1 MAMQQHAQAQAQAQA
16 GNNNQGQPGQ
26 MGPQQL
32 QNLQQAQIAAAQQHH
47 QAQAAQAAQAAAA
60 QQNQPQSQHQPQ
72 PQQSQPNSQAQT
84 QQPQPQAQQHP
95 SNMQQ
100 QQAAATAAMLQNQ
113 QRVGDKFKG
122 QCLMKLMQFGD
133 HLSNFGVISKPLEAY
148 MATGAQ
154 RLAAQGIKQRD
165 DLNYWL
171 GFVDRFFSPKGVLRH
186 SVWLAEENTGKQY
199 EITFPAL
206 ARYFHTHFE
215 SGIKNMQMIMEKG
228 SEKELPNNGHYIES
242 QKSSF
247 VYWFDNGSQ
256 VSFLDTI
263 LTLFDTHLLTTQVNR
278 KRHIAS
284 SFR

>member
-1 MAMQQHAQAQAQAQA
+1 
-16 GNNNQGQPGQ
+16 
-26 MGPQQL
+26 
-32 QNLQQAQIAAAQQHH
+32 
-47 QAQAAQAAQAAAA
+47 
-60 QQNQPQSQHQPQ
+60 
-72 PQQSQPNSQAQT
+72 
-84 QQPQPQAQQHP
+84 
-95 SNMQQ
+95 
-100 QQAAATAAMLQNQ
+100 
-113 QRVGDKFKG
+113 
-122 QCLMKLMQFGD
+122 
-133 HLSNFGVISKPLEAY
+133 

-228 SEKELPNNGHYIES
+228 SEKELPNNGHYIEN